1 MTPTELNDLIEKLK
15 AEEQVTSKTP
25 TPIPPVFVSMP
36 SALGGVGIGKSG
48 TTANGS
54 PSGKDSLELPT
65 QVNPFAIY
73 ILGPMRG
80 HDQYNFPAFY
90 AMAEKLLAAGF
101 DPVNPAQLDRE
112 DGFRIETLAK
122 DHDFTKYPEG
132 MDVEQVVR
140 RDLKAI
146 MGCAGYVALPGY
158 EKSKGA
164 TAEKSVFDWR
174 CAKRLALME
183 DGKFATVRN
192 DLPPETPKDE
202 SNPKDRRGLKKA
214 PLRLVPWVS
223 IIQLARVM
231 KLGAD
236 KYGEVNWREKKP
248 RLTVYFEA
256 ALRHLLAYADGQNT
270 DPESG
275 ESHLAHVMAN
285 MAILLDAESCN
296 CLLDDRKTTGEVV
309 KLLSVVNK

>member
-15 AEEQVTSKTP
+15 TP
-25 TPIPPVFVSMP
+25 MPTPLAFTPIPPAF
-36 SALGGVGIGKSG
+36 GGVPPGPNG
-48 TTANGS
+48 TTAHGSPNGS
-54 PSGKDSLELPT
+54 DSLELPP
-65 QVNPFAIY
+65 QVNPSRIY

-90 AMAEKLLAAGF
+90 AMAEKLLAAGYE
-101 DPVNPAQLDRE
+101 PVNPAQLDRE
-112 DGFRIETLAK
+112 DGFRIESLAK

-132 MDVEQVVR
+132 MDAEQVVR

-174 CAKRLALME
+174 CAKRLVLNPGGQFVQVA
-183 DGKFATVRN
+183 N
-192 DLPPETPKDE
+192 DLAPETPKDE
-202 SNPKDRRGLKKA
+202 SNPKDRCGLKKA